1 MSKLYANGWKNF
13 VARDKDS
20 IKELRTQIHA
30 LASETGLASRLHERG
45 GRMQMVYAWY
55 PEARRV
61 ELRYVVTEPHQHAFE
76 IWVCEPQS
84 GVPSLA
90 SVWPLMG

>member
-1 MSKLYANGWKNF
+1 MTVSQHTSLRPEQL
-13 VARDKDS
+13 RD
-20 IKELRTQIHA
+20 A
-30 LASETGLASRLHERG
+30 ASRLRERG

-61 ELRYVVTEPHQHAFE
+61 ELRYVVTEPHQHAFG